1 MSKCIILKR
10 SMQLFFSVSIFA
22 MFVFYSCGFCYVY
35 PLDQSIL
42 NAYFS
47 TTWLLSMLERK
58 YMFLICNIL
67 IAFLAKTSCSTSSPD
82 LEYSQLIKDH
92 HELVVDIDK
101 EEREEVVVQVMKKKQ
116 RLQVSEEWRSSENEL
131 AIEEEKEVEEGMDD
145 DIDEL
150 FTTISSTK
158 EEEEELGDIN
168 TDLEELNRKFDEFI
182 RKMKEEIRIQHQT
195 LHPIAV

>member
-1 MSKCIILKR
+1 
-10 SMQLFFSVSIFA
+10 MQLFFSVSVFA

-92 HELVVDIDK
+92 HELVVDIDQ

-116 RLQVSEEWRSSENEL
+116 ILQVSEEWRSSENEL
-131 AIEEEKEVEEGMDD
+131 AIEEE
-145 DIDEL
+145 
-150 FTTISSTK
+150 
-158 EEEEELGDIN
+158 EELEDIN

>member
-10 SMQLFFSVSIFA
+10 RSMHLFFSVSLIA
-22 MFVFYSCGFCYVY
+22 LFVFYSCGFCYVY
-35 PLDQSIL
+35 PLDESIL

-67 IAFLAKTSCSTSSPD
+67 IAFLAKTSSSTSSPD

-92 HELVVDIDK
+92 HELVVDIDQ
-101 EEREEVVVQVMKKKQ
+101 EEREEVIVVQVMKKKQ
-116 RLQVSEEWRSSENEL
+116 RLL
-131 AIEEEKEVEEGMDD
+131 APVEEEKVVEEE

-150 FTTISSTK
+150 FTTMASTK
-158 EEEEELGDIN
+158 EEDEEELGDIN

-182 RKMKEEIRIQHQT
+182 RKMKEEIRIQPQT